1 MRVPLRVHAAP
12 MLALAAAA
20 IILAC
25 GTTTN
30 VRAVPTNPN
39 LTFTPAE
46 IKLALEDSVCNR
58 SDPQLALDRG
68 LDSNAVNFARAN
80 GYFTWCIPE
89 YDDDQRLADANNG
102 NNDDYGPVA
111 HVLAAPWLDSLTIT
125 QNYAQVAIVEIDPD
139 TTANPRPSPYKE
151 LRLDGQF
158 NCLYLK
164 YALPAGRGG
173 GGRGGVADPSLTYDA
188 LIVAP
193 GADLK
198 CPIAPAASA
207 GALPLVV
214 YVDHQQVANDS
225 LEIPAT
231 TRFVEGQGK
240 RTLIG
245 VKCGNHWCMVGPPG
259 SGAPIPLSAHANV
272 ATMTT
277 TAQGR
282 VKGWFD
288 DQVVGLPDNN
298 GKYKI
303 HRHYRASAVP
313 ADNLGALKVAQFLV
327 DSGTQSYQPVGNVY
341 FETPPDPLSK
351 YATQFGFTQGP
362 NAVGLRAEIRTVS
375 GVQKL
380 FWYARVTN
388 ANGQKNDIPTHR
400 MDHSTYLT
408 KLYGD
413 HAGIPATMRWRWFD
427 KDEDLWVECDLGCC
441 LVGHGS

>member
-1 MRVPLRVHAAP
+1 

-30 VRAVPTNPN
+30 VRAGPAGPTRA
-39 LTFTPAE
+39 FTPAE
-46 IKLALEDSVCNR
+46 IKLALEDSVCNT

-68 LDSNAVNFARAN
+68 LDSNAVNFARNN
-80 GYFTWCIPE
+80 GYYTWCIPE
-89 YDDDQRLADANNG
+89 YDDDQRLSDANRATDGNNG

-125 QNYAQVAIVEIDPD
+125 QNYAQVAIIEVDPD
-139 TTANPRPSPYKE
+139 TAPNPRPSPYKE

-173 GGRGGVADPSLTYDA
+173 GGRGGVAGPSPTYDA

-198 CPIAPAASA
+198 CPSAPAASA

-214 YVDHQQVANDS
+214 YVDQQQVANDS
-225 LEIPAT
+225 LAIPAT
-231 TRFVEGQGK
+231 TRFVEGQGN

-245 VKCGNHWCMVGPPG
+245 VKCGKHWCMVGPPG

-288 DQVVGLPDNN
+288 DQVLGLPDND

-313 ADNLGALKVAQFLV
+313 AANLGALKVAQFLV
-327 DSGTQSYQPVGNVY
+327 PSGTETYQPVGTVY
-341 FETPPDPLSK
+341 FEMPPDPLSK
-351 YATQFGFTQGP
+351 YATVFGFTQGQ
-362 NAVGLRAEIRTVS
+362 NVVGLRAETQLVS
-375 GVQKL
+375 GNPKL
-380 FWYARVTN
+380 VWYAQVTN
-388 ANGQKNDIPTHR
+388 ASGQKSDIPTNR
-400 MDHSTYLT
+400 MDHSTYLK
-408 KLYGD
+408 KLFGD
-413 HAGIPATMRWRWFD
+413 QIASIPATMRWRWFD

-441 LVGHGS
+441 LVGHS